1 MTETCRGRPPELVN
15 TVGHATPDNRSFTPT
30 G

>member
-1 MTETCRGRPPELVN
+1 MTETCRGRLPEFVN
-15 TVGHATPDNRSFTPT
+15 SVGHATPDNRCFTPT